1 MTAPSPPPSDPSA
14 ATIPA
19 DWLQHF
25 PDLLALEAPVR
36 ERLRREAVFGRMQAG
51 ERAYLQG
58 AQARGYVLRLA
69 GVTRVQK
76 TAPSGREVVLYRV
89 GPGETCVLTTS
100 CLLGRAAFPAEG
112 VAESAVLEAVIPP
125 ATFQALMVD
134 SEGFRRFV
142 VANYGNLLGD
152 LIMLMDDLMFS
163 RLDERLAQRLLALSE
178 PGEGSDPPRVE
189 RTHQQLA
196 QELGSA
202 REAVSRVL
210 KEMERK
216 GWLRLGRSR
225 IELLELDALR
235 ALGDGERPAA

>member
-1 MTAPSPPPSDPSA
+1 MPTPPPSPTA
-14 ATIPA
+14 LPALPA
-19 DWLQHF
+19 DWLVQF
-25 PDLLALEAPVR
+25 PALLALDAPVR
-36 ERLRREAVFGRMQAG
+36 ERLRRDAVFARMQAG

-58 AQARGYVLRLA
+58 ALARGYVLRLA

-100 CLLGRAAFPAEG
+100 CLLGQAAFPAEG

-125 ATFQALMVD
+125 ATFQALMLD

-142 VANYGNLLGD
+142 IANYGNLLGD
-152 LIMLMDDLMFS
+152 LILLMDDLMFS

-178 PGEGSDPPRVE
+178 PGEGGGPPRVE

-225 IELLELDALR
+225 IELLDENALR

>member
-1 MTAPSPPPSDPSA
+1 MRSLPPSSTVPPVLPD
-14 ATIPA
+14 
-19 DWLQHF
+19 DWLAQF
-25 PDLLALEAPVR
+25 PALLALDAPVR
-36 ERLRREAVFGRMQAG
+36 DRLRRDAVFGRMQAG

-58 AQARGYVLRLA
+58 SLARGYVLRLS

-100 CLLGRAAFPAEG
+100 CLLGQAAFPAEG
-112 VAESAVLEAVIPP
+112 VAESAVLEVVIPP
-125 ATFQALMVD
+125 DTFQALMVD

-178 PGEGSDPPRVE
+178 PGEGGGPPRVE

-225 IELLELDALR
+225 IELLAPEALR
-235 ALGDGERPAA
+235 ALGDGERLTA